1 MHASCHLCMLALPPA
16 AAAAAAARPFASHFL
31 RCARTCTAF
40 AIHCNAAATS
50 SESSRSSQ
58 FINPRLIFSRLVSL
72 RRQLWPSLLVSC
84 LALCMNTFNA
94 QGPSPVAPVISDT
107 ASCFTC
113 QVISTKQSHFTLLV
127 SCSVFAQASFPS
139 IDRRSHYDS
148 EWHRYPA
155 LFLTFPPF
163 YTRILLFCYSPILAV
178 CPFLAFDAQRCSAP
192 PSFMAVLYES
202 CAISPF

>member
-1 MHASCHLCMLALPPA
+1 MALMHASCHLMLALPPA
-16 AAAAAAARPFASHFL
+16 AAAAATARPFAFASHFL

-72 RRQLWPSLLVSC
+72 RRQLWPSSPVSC
-84 LALCMNTFNA
+84 LTLCMNTFNA

-155 LFLTFPPF
+155 LLLTFFRFHDLLSHPLVSPQSLPSRFYSLILRPF
-163 YTRILLFCYSPILAV
+163 FAC
-178 CPFLAFDAQRCSAP
+178 F
-192 PSFMAVLYES
+192 
-202 CAISPF
+202 